1 MTPHK
6 DVSLIDEGETAQAQH
21 APSVLDD
28 AIERGIAE
36 LNAIRYQRDG
46 EDNPI
51 PNDRRLIERLYAA
64 MFVAPSVPDKLCYD
78 SRWEI
83 SIDYVDGWN
92 AAVDMMRGKSPSWH
106 CPDCCIAFPFGQP
119 EQCPHDDVRCN
130 GLLAASPESSPSADR
145 AELPLS
151 SDRADL
157 AASIASAG
165 KVAPDAFASWPRNV
179 LEQLAADL
187 YAFIQEL
194 GPHPLERLEQHA
206 RYEAALRTIAEYGCA
221 SKDWQLARDTLNG
234 K

>member
-1 MTPHK
+1 MTHHN
-6 DVSLIDEGETAQAQH
+6 DVPLIDEGKTAQAQH
-21 APSVLDD
+21 APSVPMAVIVDYLVSISALVARRDD
-28 AIERGIAE
+28 AKAQAEIGDLLKMIAS
-36 LNAIRYQRDG
+36 A
-46 EDNPI
+46 PK
-51 PNDRRLIERLYAA
+51 P
-64 MFVAPSVPDKLCYD
+64 APSVPDKLCYD

-187 YAFIQEL
+187 YSFIRDL
-194 GPHPLERLEQHA
+194 GPHPRERLEQHVMY
-206 RYEAALRTIAEYGCA
+206 RAALGAIAEQGSA
-221 SKDWQLARDTLNG
+221 SKHARLARDTLNG